1 MPIQSTELYTV
12 TAWFALE
19 STTLILGF
27 PEGSMVKKKKIH
39 LLMQETQETWVQSL
53 GWEDPLEEEMTT
65 HSSILAW
72 NIPWT
77 KEPGGLQS
85 MGSQRVRHD
94 YAGTHTIPPF

>member
-53 GWEDPLEEEMTT
+53 GWEDPLEKGKAT

-72 NIPWT
+72 RIPWT
-77 KEPGGLQS
+77 LQS
-85 MGSQRVRHD
+85 MVLQKVGHD
-94 YAGTHTIPPF
+94 

>member
-53 GWEDPLEEEMTT
+53 GWEDPLEKGKAT
-65 HSSILAW
+65 HASILAW
-72 NIPWT
+72 RIPWT
-77 KEPGGLQS
+77 LQS
-85 MGSQRVRHD
+85 MGSERIEFD
-94 YAGTHTIPPF
+94 